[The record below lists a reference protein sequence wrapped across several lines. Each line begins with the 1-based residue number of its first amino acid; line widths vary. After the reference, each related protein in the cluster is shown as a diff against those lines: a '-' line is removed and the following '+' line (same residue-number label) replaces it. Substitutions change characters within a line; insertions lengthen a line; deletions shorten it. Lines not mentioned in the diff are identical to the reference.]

1 MEVKS
6 YEDLQVWQQ
15 AMKLAEL
22 VYAFVRQFPAE
33 ERFVLSDQLRRAA
46 VSVPSNIAE
55 GFGRETKA
63 DFLHFLAMSRG
74 SLYELKTQVELA
86 ARLGL
91 AADKIT
97 IMETADSLGRMIN
110 TFINSLRGSSHR

>member
-22 VYAFVRQFPAE
+22 VYALVRRFPDE
-33 ERFVLSDQLRRAA
+33 ERFALSDQLRRAA
-46 VSVPSNIAE
+46 VSIPSNIAE

-74 SLYELKTQVELA
+74 SLYELKTQIELA
-86 ARLGL
+86 DRFGMVP
-91 AADKIT
+91 DKT
-97 IMETADSLGRMIN
+97 SVSETADSLGRMIN
-110 TFINSLRGSSHR
+110 SFMNSLRGSSHR

>member
-1 MEVKS
+1 MDVKS

-22 VYAFVRQFPAE
+22 VYAFVRQFPVE
-33 ERFVLSDQLRRAA
+33 ERFSLSDQLRRAA

-63 DFLHFLAMSRG
+63 DFLHFLAMARG
-74 SLYELKTQVELA
+74 SLYELQTQVELA
-86 ARLGL
+86 DRLGMSS
-91 AADKIT
+91 DKT
-97 IMETADSLGRMIN
+97 VVSETADSLGRMIN
-110 TFINSLRGSSHR
+110 SFMNSLRGSAHR